1 MTANLPSSLRSFFHR
16 KRFLFGALL
25 VTLVGIA
32 AAPMITG
39 PGLTSAEPFTGYLGG
54 AFPNQLPS
62 TWQWTNAY
70 TGTGMGSVITAR
82 RMPATNVMVMGTVQG
97 KIYRFDF
104 DQASPSAVLIG
115 DIANGTAFTNNRF
128 GLKGIAFHPEFGQT
142 ASPNREYVY
151 ITYMSNDTKRRLSR
165 FKLLT
170 STGQLDLSSELIMI
184 QQIVPGGSF
193 HNVGE
198 IDFGPDGFLYI
209 PFGDGHGGG
218 FGPHAGTPIADSIMN
233 NVQRIEHNLV
243 GGIMRIDID
252 QDPLKSHSPRK
263 ILPQAFP
270 DEYSGIGY
278 GIPNDNPWLAADSSI
293 MEEYFSLGHRN
304 PWKLSFDQV
313 SGFPWVCEVGP
324 HNGEEINR
332 IEKGHNYGWP
342 YRVGPT
348 GMITWDRTLPTAPQP
363 SPFRGILTEPI
374 FSPERT
380 QASNIMLGC
389 VYRGSLHPEL
399 YGKVIFADISK
410 KNAWAI
416 DYDPLTQITTS
427 EDLPNIPSAAYCM
440 FESPN
445 GDLMLMRTNGTMM
458 KLIKNPAQNASIP
471 LTLSATGAFSSLNN
485 MTPTTGFIPYTV
497 NTPLWSDRAEKQR
510 WIALPNDGTFDS
522 PAEQVVFDAVDPWDF
537 PEGTVIVK
545 HFALALDESNPNI
558 TTKVETR
565 FIVIG
570 TGGKVYGLTYQWRD
584 DQSDA
589 DLLST
594 GATKAFNILDPIGQN
609 WQQTWTFPSRGECL
623 TCHNE
628 NSGQILGLKT
638 QQLNG
643 DFTYLQTG
651 NTDNQLHTWE
661 YIDIFSQPIG
671 DPEQYLRN
679 VPLDDPKAVRSYK
692 VRSYLDANCAYCHQ
706 PGGVNAPFDARIQS
720 LLPNQALINQPTI
733 SAASHEPTIVLPG
746 DSLHSELWLRDHS
759 TGADA
764 MPPLAKNLV
773 DEDYIKVLSD
783 WIDGLVPT
791 QSDTLGEVGQV
802 SINHNWQTVNLNRS
816 YQRPII
822 VAGAPTYAGTDPI
835 TVRVR
840 NVSSNSFE
848 IRLEEWDC
856 QDQTHGLETVSY
868 FAVEA
873 GIHTL
878 PNGKKLMADT
888 LSLDHSF
895 VTHSFPQSFGITPV
909 VLTQTMSTR
918 EASPV
923 SVRQNGNNASPTGFR
938 LQLQEVQGSDG
949 VHLAERV
956 GYIAIEPGEFDGYLP
971 FEVQQTNNLVEAVW
985 DTLAFEQ
992 NYEYAPLF
1000 LGQIASYNGSDVCA
1014 LRYRAGE
1021 GHQVE
1026 LFLEE
1031 ETCGD
1036 TEIAHSL
1043 EEVAYFSFAEA
1054 GFVIGEIIATDLPV
1068 ELLRFTASQNDL
1080 GVTLSWTTATEEN
1093 NDYFGLERSIGGTE
1107 FIEIAQVKGVGNS
1120 QQLQTY
1126 QYQDLYYPA
1135 ATTYYRLRQV
1145 DLDGQFAYSPSV
1157 QVNATDEA
1165 KYRLYPN
1172 PAKDILNVQLSQLSL
1187 VPLSLEI
1194 FDLQGQR
1201 VQQETI
1207 AIGASQ
1213 IRIDLS
1219 SLSKGLYLVNI
1230 NDETTRE
1237 TFEILVL

>member
-1 MTANLPSSLRSFFHR
+1 KSYASNLRSFFSS
-16 KRFLFGALL
+16 KGLYLGISLVLL
-25 VTLVGIA
+25 LGIA
-32 AAPMITG
+32 AAPMING
-39 PGLTSAEPFTGYLGG
+39 PGLSNAEAFTGYLGG

-70 TGTGMGSVITAR
+70 TATGMGSVITAR
-82 RMPATNVMVMGTVQG
+82 RIPGTNVMVFGTVPG

-104 DQASPSAVLIG
+104 GLANPSPVLIG
-115 DIANGTAFTNNRF
+115 DIANGTPFTNSRF
-128 GLKGIAFHPEFGQT
+128 GLKGIAFHPEFGQIG
-142 ASPNREYVY
+142 SPNREYVY
-151 ITYMSNDTKRRLSR
+151 ITYMNNDTKRRLSR
-165 FKLLT
+165 FKLLA
-170 STGQLDLSSELIMI
+170 STGLLDLSSELIMI

-198 IDFGPDGFLYI
+198 VDFGPDGFLYI

-218 FGPHAGTPIADSIMN
+218 FGPHAGTPISDSIMN

-243 GGIMRIDID
+243 GGIMRIDVD
-252 QDPLKSHSPRK
+252 QDPLKSHPPRK
-263 ILPQAFP
+263 KLPQAFP

-278 GIPNDNPWLAADSSI
+278 GIPNDNPWLAADSSL

-304 PWKLSFDQV
+304 PWKLSFDAV

-348 GMITWDRTLPTAPQP
+348 GTITWDRTPPTAPQP
-363 SPFRGILTEPI
+363 NPFRGILTEPI
-374 FSPERT
+374 FSPERA

-389 VYRGSLHPEL
+389 VYRGSVHPEL
-399 YGKVIFADISK
+399 YGKVVVADISK
-410 KNAWAI
+410 KNSWAI

-440 FESPN
+440 FESPD
-445 GDLMLMRTNGTMM
+445 GELMLMRTNGTMM

-471 LTLSATGAFSSLNN
+471 LTLSATAAFSHLND
-485 MTPTTGFIPYTV
+485 MTPSMGFIPYTV
-497 NTPLWSDRAEKQR
+497 NTPLWSDRAVKER

-522 PAEQVVFDAVDPWDF
+522 PAEQVIFDAVDPWSF
-537 PEGTVIVK
+537 PAGTVIIK
-545 HFALALDESNPNI
+545 HFELALDESNPNI

-565 FIVIG
+565 FIIIG
-570 TGGKVYGLTYQWRD
+570 TAGKVYGLTYQWRD
-584 DQSDA
+584 DQTDA
-589 DLLST
+589 DLLSS
-594 GATKAFNILDPIGQN
+594 GATKAFNVLDPAGQS

-628 NSGQILGLKT
+628 NSGQILGLNT

-643 DFTYLQTG
+643 DFNYPQSG
-651 NTDNQLHTWE
+651 NTDNQLAAWE

-671 DPEQYLRN
+671 DPAQHLRN
-679 VPLDDPKAVRSYK
+679 VSLDDPKAINAYK

-706 PGGVNAPFDARIQS
+706 PGGVNASFDGRIQTS
-720 LLPNQALINQPTI
+720 LANQGLINQPTI

-759 TGADA
+759 TAADA

-773 DEDYIKVLSD
+773 DEEYIEVLSD

-791 QSDTLGEVGQV
+791 QSDTLGEVGQA
-802 SINHNWQTVNLNRS
+802 SIDHNWQTINLKHS
-816 YQRPII
+816 YIRPII
-822 VAGAPTYAGTDPI
+822 VAGTPSYVGTDPV

-840 NVSSNSFE
+840 NASSNSFE

-856 QDQTHGLETVSY
+856 QDQTHGLETVAY
-868 FAVEA
+868 FVVEA

-888 LSLDHSF
+888 LSLDQNF
-895 VTHSFPQSFGITPV
+895 VDHPFPQSFGLTPV
-909 VLTQTMSTR
+909 VLTQTMSVR
-918 EASPV
+918 EISPIT
-923 SVRQNGNNASPTGFR
+923 VRQDDNHASPTAFR
-938 LQLQEVQGSDG
+938 LKLQEVEGSDG
-949 VHLAERV
+949 VHIPEMV
-956 GYIAIEPGEFDGYLP
+956 GYIAIEAGDFDGYLA
-971 FEVQQTNNLVEAVW
+971 FEVQQSNNLVEEVW
-985 DTLAFEQ
+985 DTLAFGQ
-992 NYEYAPLF
+992 NYEQETLF

-1014 LRYRAGE
+1014 LRYRAGK
-1021 GHQVE
+1021 GDQVE

-1036 TEIAHSL
+1036 NEIAHSL
-1043 EEVAYFSFAEA
+1043 EEVAYFSFSEA
-1054 GFVIGEIIATDLPV
+1054 GFVIGEIVATDLPV

-1080 GVTLSWTTATEEN
+1080 GVTLSWTTVTEEN

-1107 FIEIAQVKGVGNS
+1107 FVEIAQIKGAGNS

-1126 QYQDLYYPA
+1126 QYQDLYLPT

-1145 DLDGQFAYSPSV
+1145 DIDGQFAYSPSV
-1157 QVNATDEA
+1157 QINAEDEV

-1172 PAKDILNVQLSQLSL
+1172 PAKEILNVQLSQVSL

-1194 FDLQGQR
+1194 YDLQGRR

-1207 AIGASQ
+1207 AVGANQ